1 MNIFFKTPLSTKWI
15 EAMETIRKEF
25 SEVTLAADDAEG
37 RMNLKNAD
45 AWVAGQPSLSMDDL
59 QAAKKLKIIFAPYAG
74 VNTLPVAEIQ
84 KRRIRI
90 ANVHVNAPFVAERAI
105 ALALAFY
112 GKIINYHNDLKHFQW
127 HGYWAGSGI
136 KDTWNSIRGR
146 NCAVIG
152 AGEIGKAIARHLKAF
167 GCPVIG
173 FKKHAQN
180 GSMESFDAVTT
191 DLWEAVGK
199 SELIFV
205 CLPLTRETRG
215 IIGESILKKMSGK
228 FVVNVG
234 RGDLIEEKAF
244 FESLKEGVLKGAAID
259 AWYAYPQ
266 PGNPKMSPSRYP
278 FHELPN
284 VVLSPHVAGFT
295 PEAAALN
302 IEATVENIRAYLK
315 TGHPRTE
322 VDLDAMY

>member
-84 KRRIRI
+84 KRRICI

-127 HGYWAGSGI
+127 LFHTQSLPKRTI
-136 KDTWNSIRGR
+136 
-146 NCAVIG
+146 
-152 AGEIGKAIARHLKAF
+152 
-167 GCPVIG
+167 
-173 FKKHAQN
+173 
-180 GSMESFDAVTT
+180 
-191 DLWEAVGK
+191 VG
-199 SELIFV
+199 
-205 CLPLTRETRG
+205 
-215 IIGESILKKMSGK
+215 
-228 FVVNVG
+228 
-234 RGDLIEEKAF
+234 
-244 FESLKEGVLKGAAID
+244 
-259 AWYAYPQ
+259 
-266 PGNPKMSPSRYP
+266 
-278 FHELPN
+278 
-284 VVLSPHVAGFT
+284 
-295 PEAAALN
+295 
-302 IEATVENIRAYLK
+302 
-315 TGHPRTE
+315 
-322 VDLDAMY
+322 